1 MARRNRTFARQRAC
15 DGREVPKI
23 ACYFLA
29 ATRPFEFPHGLQK
42 FCTRVG
48 RLKILLFLYAEIRCK
63 MDCSLSVGD
72 PS

>member
-29 ATRPFEFPHGLQK
+29 ATRPFEFPHGLQE
-42 FCTRVG
+42 
-48 RLKILLFLYAEIRCK
+48 LWDA
-63 MDCSLSVGD
+63 
-72 PS
+72 